1 MSKLTPLFILLA
13 VILAACSTQ
22 TPLTPAPPTAAPAE
36 PTQTEPT
43 LPPEPTEG
51 ESAELLMT
59 FKLIPG
65 ESELQYEVGEVFINQ
80 DNRFN
85 VAIGVTK
92 QIEGEIIVDPTSPS
106 SSSLGTFTADVS
118 QFKSDSNR
126 RDSTLRNRFL
136 ESATYPTV
144 TFIPTQIEGIP
155 DNYHEGEQVQ
165 LKITGDLTIREVTN
179 PVTFDT
185 SVKYDGEALRGEAT
199 TTILMS
205 EFGFGPISIAGI
217 LNTEDEAK
225 VTLFFVAKP

>member
-13 VILAACSTQ
+13 VILAACGTQ
-22 TPLTPAPPTAAPAE
+22 TPSPPAPPTAAPAE

-106 SSSLGTFTADVS
+106 SSRLGTFTADVS

-144 TFIPTQIEGIP
+144 TFIPSQIEGIP
-155 DNYHEGEQVQ
+155 DNYQEGEQVQ
-165 LKITGDLTIREVTN
+165 LKITGDLTLREVTN

>member
-13 VILAACSTQ
+13 VILAACGTQ
-22 TPLTPAPPTAAPAE
+22 TPSPPAPPTAAPAE

-43 LPPEPTEG
+43 LLPEPTEG

-106 SSSLGTFTADVS
+106 SSRLGTFTADVS

-144 TFIPTQIEGIP
+144 TFIPSQIEGIP
-155 DNYHEGEQVQ
+155 DNYQEGEQVQ

>member
-13 VILAACSTQ
+13 VILAACGTQ
-22 TPLTPAPPTAAPAE
+22 TPSPPAPPTAAPAE

-106 SSSLGTFTADVS
+106 SSRLGTFTADVS

-144 TFIPTQIEGIP
+144 TFIPSQIEGIP
-155 DNYHEGEQVQ
+155 DNYQEGEQVQ

>member
-13 VILAACSTQ
+13 VILAACGTQ
-22 TPLTPAPPTAAPAE
+22 TPSPPAPPTAAPAE

-51 ESAELLMT
+51 ESAELPMT

-106 SSSLGTFTADVS
+106 SSRLGTFTADVS

-144 TFIPTQIEGIP
+144 TFIPSQIEGIP
-155 DNYHEGEQVQ
+155 DNYQEGEQVQ